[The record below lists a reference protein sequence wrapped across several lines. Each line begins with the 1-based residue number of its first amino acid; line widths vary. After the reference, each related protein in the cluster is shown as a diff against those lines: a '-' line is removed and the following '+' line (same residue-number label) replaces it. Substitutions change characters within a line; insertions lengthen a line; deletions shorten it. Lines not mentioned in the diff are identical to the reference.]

1 MNGLALILLLGAIV
15 GAVVVRR
22 KIRDPESTLGRWYK
36 DRIKPREKEIATW
49 FFVATLLIW
58 AGIYVAASK
67 QDRDNSDRALKVFKE
82 SVYPQKKPGTDK
94 Q

>member
-1 MNGLALILLLGAIV
+1 MNGLALVFLFAVII

-22 KIRDPESTLGRWYK
+22 KIRDPESTLGRWYH

-67 QDRDNSDRALKVFKE
+67 QDRDNSDRNLKVFKE
-82 SVYPQKKPGTDK
+82 SIYPQKKPGTDK
-94 Q
+94 

>member
-1 MNGLALILLLGAIV
+1 MNGLALVFLFAVII

-22 KIRDPESTLGRWYK
+22 KIRDPESTLGRWYH
-36 DRIKPREKEIATW
+36 DRFKPREKEIATW

-67 QDRDNSDRALKVFKE
+67 QDRDNSDRNLKVFKE
-82 SVYPQKKPGTDK
+82 SIYPQKKPGTDK
-94 Q
+94 